1 MSSSNGAA
9 IQKQRNDDY
18 RVKFETLAKLLTDE
32 EGVGVLKVGKTFG
45 GGILDEVIKRV
56 IKLKTGLK
64 GSKLALRSPTETTK
78 KQSAKPT
85 KPKQSAKKTKPKQS
99 AKKTVAKKTVGK
111 KQHVVVV
118 DVTMQGVTDLR
129 DAVAFW
135 DRAAAFRKPPAQRT
149 RA

>member
-18 RVKFETLAKLLTDE
+18 RVKFETLSKLLTDE
-32 EGVGVLKVGKTFG
+32 DGVGVPKVGKTFG

-56 IKLKTGLK
+56 IELKTGLK
-64 GSKLALRSPTETTK
+64 GSKLALRSPTEPT
-78 KQSAKPT
+78 KPT
-85 KPKQSAKKTKPKQS
+85 KPKQSAKPKQS
-99 AKKTVAKKTVGK
+99 VKKTVGKKTIAK

-135 DRAAAFRKPPAQRT
+135 DRAAAFRKPPAQRR

>member
-18 RVKFETLAKLLTDE
+18 RVKFETLSKLLTDE
-32 EGVGVLKVGKTFG
+32 DGVGVPKVGKTFG

-56 IKLKTGLK
+56 IELKTGLK
-64 GSKLALRSPTETTK
+64 GSKLALRSPTEPT
-78 KQSAKPT
+78 KPT
-85 KPKQSAKKTKPKQS
+85 KPKQSAKPKQS
-99 AKKTVAKKTVGK
+99 TKKTVAKKTVGK

-135 DRAAAFRKPPAQRT
+135 DRAAAFRKPPAQRR

>member
-18 RVKFETLAKLLTDE
+18 RVKFETLSKLLTDE
-32 EGVGVLKVGKTFG
+32 DGVGVPKVGKTFG

-56 IKLKTGLK
+56 IELKTGLK
-64 GSKLALRSPTETTK
+64 GSKLALRSPTEPT
-78 KQSAKPT
+78 KPT
-85 KPKQSAKKTKPKQS
+85 KPKQSAKPKQS
-99 AKKTVAKKTVGK
+99 VKKTVGK
-111 KQHVVVV
+111 KTIAKKQHVVV
-118 DVTMQGVTDLR
+118 DVTMQGVTDLN

-135 DRAAAFRKPPAQRT
+135 DRAAAFRKPPSQRT

>member
-18 RVKFETLAKLLTDE
+18 RVKFETLSKLLTDE
-32 EGVGVLKVGKTFG
+32 DGVGVPKVGKTFG

-56 IKLKTGLK
+56 IELKTGLK
-64 GSKLALRSPTETTK
+64 GSKLALRSPTEPTK
-78 KQSAKPT
+78 PTKPT
-85 KPKQSAKKTKPKQS
+85 KPKQSAKPKQS
-99 AKKTVAKKTVGK
+99 VKKTVGK
-111 KQHVVVV
+111 KTIAKKQHVVV
-118 DVTMQGVTDLR
+118 DVTMQAIDDLN

-135 DRAAAFRKPPAQRT
+135 DRAAAFRKPPAQRR